1 MAKAS
6 HLPKEKVIVGS
17 GTKTDDF
24 AAKVFAKSDYPKTL
38 KENIKLFLNLFINF
52 FC

>member
-6 HLPKEKVIVGS
+6 HLPKESVNVSS
-17 GTKTDDF
+17 GTKTGDF
-24 AAKVFAKSDYPKTL
+24 SAKVFTKSDYPKTL
-38 KENIKLFLNLFINF
+38 KENIRLFLNLFINF